1 MYSRAGWHFGIL
13 FTAFLSNSSDL
24 MLVLF
29 STDAELSSTS
39 FKELLPTTEFSATTE
54 LL

>member
-13 FTAFLSNSSDL
+13 FIDFLSISSGL
-24 MLVLF
+24 MLVF
-29 STDAELSSTS
+29 STNTELSSTS
-39 FKELLPTTEFSATTE
+39 FKELLSTTEFSATTE

>member
-13 FTAFLSNSSDL
+13 FTAFLSNSSGL

-29 STDAELSSTS
+29 STNTELSST
-39 FKELLPTTEFSATTE
+39 FKELLSTTEFSATTE